1 MTDQE
6 GPKGTVL
13 VVDDR
18 QTSRTQL
25 RNILERAGYGVQLAG
40 NGEEA
45 IAAVRASPPDIV
57 LLDLILPG
65 MDGCKVAKRLR
76 REPGLPYIPIILITT
91 MGDDETKLRGMEA
104 GADDFLTKPIEEA
117 TLLAR
122 VGTLLRLKGS
132 QQELLAEKG
141 KLDLLYQV
149 SRELSAEL
157 DLDTLLAR
165 LLDLTIAATSA
176 TRGSIILVGEQ
187 GESLRKISV
196 YQDRPMDISPEVWNK
211 VLQEGLAG
219 WVVRYHEGVVIHDA
233 PQDPRWIEVEGAYS
247 GTRSVLAT
255 PLAHAGQ
262 VRGVLTLTHEAP
274 NHFTIDHLDLLS
286 SIATQ
291 GAVVI
296 EKARAYERE
305 QERARQLKLVNE
317 VARQVALILDPPQ
330 LLKSVARLIC
340 RTFDYYYVAL
350 ALVKGDELV
359 FQDWSSG
366 RRLDTVATPVSI
378 PLAQQG
384 ITTWVA
390 RQGRPLLVPNVH
402 QEPLYM
408 YVDSL
413 PDTLAELA
421 VPLQVGGEIL
431 GVLDVQSDR
440 PGQLVEEQVP
450 LLETMAAQV
459 AVALRNAQ
467 MYAAQ
472 RSMANQK
479 AALYEIL
486 QAVGEYADP
495 QAIVQEAVRVIS
507 RHTEWHGVAILLP
520 DEQGRQLVIRGTA
533 NDRSAK
539 LGWSI
544 PVDRGVSGRAF
555 CTGQTQYVSDVSLDP
570 DYIANES
577 TVRSELA
584 IPLRRGRRVLGV
596 LDAESDRV
604 AAFSPDDIQMA
615 ESLAESIALALDN
628 ARRTTELS
636 IINEIGQAMVSVL
649 GLDELLE
656 VIRNQ
661 VSRLFDTTNFYIAIY
676 DEEADEWET
685 LLDIEEGQRQPLQRY
700 QAKAGLTG
708 YIIRHKVPLLFR
720 SQAKIEEFD
729 AREGIEIVGRM
740 ARSWLGVPLVA
751 MGRIIG
757 VMAIQ
762 NYERENLYDEDD
774 LALFATIA
782 AQAAVSIEK
791 ARLYNAADS
800 ERRKLAAVLA
810 DASDVIVLTDCAG
823 QVLLLNPAA
832 ARAFG
837 VKAEEV
843 IGRPIAEA
851 IPHPALQELFV
862 RGGKELVPHTAE
874 ILLPDKRTLYA
885 GISHVADVGY
895 VAVMQD
901 ISELKRLDQMKS
913 EFVSTVSHD
922 LRNPLAAIRGYAEL
936 LEEALEGAHKGF
948 AQRIRVTV
956 EEMAALIGDLL
967 DLGKIEAGIEMDHVP
982 CDLTELIDQAVERAR
997 FLAQQK
1003 GLELTMT
1010 LPQPMS
1016 PVLGDA
1022 GRLRQV
1028 LDNLINN
1035 AIKYT
1040 PAGGRIT
1047 VRARE
1052 EAGRVTVEVRDTG
1065 IGIPRQAMPQLF
1077 SKFYRVPGPQA
1088 SGVPGTGLGLAIVK
1102 SIVERHGGQV
1112 WAESEVGEGSTFGF
1126 SLPAAGTGDSSP

>member
-1 MTDQE
+1 MTSPE
-6 GPKGTVL
+6 GAKGTAL
-13 VVDDR
+13 VVDNSP
-18 QTSRTQL
+18 TSRAL
-25 RNILERAGYGVQLAG
+25 IGNILERAGYRVQLAG

-45 IAAVRASPPDIV
+45 IATVRTSPPDIV

-91 MGDDETKLRGMEA
+91 MGDSEIKQRGMEA
-104 GADDFLTKPIEEA
+104 GADDFLAKPFEE
-117 TLLAR
+117 TVLLAR

-165 LLDLTIAATSA
+165 LLDLTIAATNA

-187 GESLRKISV
+187 GEARRKISV
-196 YQDRPMDISPEVWNK
+196 YQDRVVEISPEVWNK
-211 VLQEGLAG
+211 VLREGLAG
-219 WVVRYHEGVVIHDA
+219 WVVRYHEGVVIHDV
-233 PQDPRWIEVEGAYS
+233 QEDPRWIEVEGAYS
-247 GTRSVLAT
+247 NTRSVLAT

-262 VRGVLTLTHEAP
+262 VLGVLTMTHEAP
-274 NHFTIDHLDLLS
+274 NHFTIDHLDLLI

-296 EKARAYERE
+296 EKARAYQRE
-305 QERARQLKLVNE
+305 QERARQLKLINE
-317 VARQVALILDPPQ
+317 VARQVTSILDPPQ
-330 LLKSVARLIC
+330 LLKQVARLIC
-340 RTFDYYYVAL
+340 QTFDYYYVAL
-350 ALVKGDELV
+350 ALVEGSELV
-359 FQDWSSG
+359 FQDWAGG
-366 RRLDTVATPVSI
+366 RRPDIVAPPVRL
-378 PLAQQG
+378 PLTRQS

-390 RQGRPLLVPNVH
+390 RQGRPLLVPDVH

-408 YVDSL
+408 HVESL

-440 PGQLVEEQVP
+440 PGQLVQEQVP

-472 RSMANQK
+472 RALADQK

-486 QAVGEYADP
+486 RAVGEHVDP
-495 QAIVQEAVRVIS
+495 QAIAQEAVRAIS
-507 RHTEWHGVAILLP
+507 RHTRWRGVALLLP
-520 DEQGRQLVIRGTA
+520 DEQGRQLVIRGA
-533 NDRSAK
+533 ADDRAAT
-539 LGWSI
+539 LGWGL

-555 CTGQTQYVSDVSLDP
+555 RTAQTQYVPDVSVDP
-570 DYIANES
+570 DYVAEEP
-577 TVRSELA
+577 TVRSELS

-596 LDAESDRV
+596 LDAESESV
-604 AAFSPDDIQMA
+604 AAFSADDIQMA
-615 ESLAESIALALDN
+615 ESFAETIALALDN

-636 IINEIGQAMVSVL
+636 ILNEIGQAMVSAL
-649 GLDELLE
+649 GLEELLE
-656 VIRNQ
+656 VVRSQ
-661 VSRLFDTTNFYIAIY
+661 VSRLFDTTNFYIALY
-676 DEEADEWET
+676 DEAAGEWET

-700 QAKAGLTG
+700 QARAGLTG

-720 SQAKIEEFD
+720 STAEIEEFD

-740 ARSWLGVPLVA
+740 AHSWLGVPLVA
-751 MGRIIG
+751 IGRIIG

-762 NYERENLYDEDD
+762 NYQRDNLYDEED
-774 LALFATIA
+774 LALFSTIA
-782 AQAAVSIEK
+782 VQAAVSIEK
-791 ARLYNAADS
+791 ARLYSAAEG

-810 DASDVIVLTDCAG
+810 DTSDAVLLTDCAG

-832 ARAFG
+832 AHAFG
-837 VKAEEV
+837 VSAAEV
-843 IGRPIAEA
+843 VGRPLAEA
-851 IPHPALQELFV
+851 IPHRALQELWA
-862 RGGKELVPHTAE
+862 RGSQGLSPHTAE

-885 GISHVADVGY
+885 SISHVAEVGY
-895 VAVMQD
+895 VTVMQD
-901 ISELKRLDQMKS
+901 ISELKRLDQMKN
-913 EFVSTVSHD
+913 EFVATVSHD
-922 LRNPLAAIRGYAEL
+922 LRNPLASIRGYAEL
-936 LEEALEGAHKGF
+936 LEEALEGVHQGF
-948 AQRIRVTV
+948 AQRIRITA
-956 EEMAALIGDLL
+956 EEMATLIGDLL
-967 DLGKIEAGIEMDHVP
+967 DLGKIEAGIEIGRVP
-982 CDLTELIDQAVERAR
+982 CDMVELVEKAVEGAR
-997 FLAQQK
+997 FLFQQK
-1003 GLELTMT
+1003 ELELT
-1010 LPQPMS
+1010 LVIPQQMS

-1028 LDNLINN
+1028 LDNLISN
-1035 AIKYT
+1035 AVKYT
-1040 PAGGRIT
+1040 PAGGHIT

-1052 EAGRVTVEVRDTG
+1052 EDGHITVEVHDSG
-1065 IGIPRQAMPQLF
+1065 IGIPRQAIPQLF

-1088 SGVPGTGLGLAIVK
+1088 SSVPGTGLGLAIVK
-1102 SIVERHGGQV
+1102 SIVERHGGKV

-1126 SLPAAGTGDSSP
+1126 SLPKAGAEERLP